1 MTMGSRLPLKQA
13 PVGVP
18 LKVVEFDCGREA
30 QCRLI
35 GLGILPGSRVVITNR
50 FSANGP
56 FSVIVNGSK
65 VIVGRGLLDRIFV
78 EEDVEVYLEIA
89 VLGLAGA
96 GKRALISKVCGG
108 IEEEVRKGTLAPIL
122 VGQTIWRHK
131 RIRFSVLP
139 SVMSD
144 PPWSVYEEVGLRLA
158 LEGSY
163 DWIVVLGRE
172 ETLER
177 DLLLVHY
184 LVDLGKRVVLAVN
197 GSLSRYDARRIRELT
212 GVEVVYVSSAR
223 GYGMDAVLA
232 SLEKGPGE
240 VRFSLPLEFPL
251 EECLLRVKGEIPEGE
266 CSIVYPLDGV
276 VVKVFESEQ
285 DALVFFKNP
294 QVRERLIEGRRFCE
308 ERCRHLTGR
317 SLEECVFDR
326 RLALVR
332 GVLEESKQDRAFA
345 REVVGRLF
353 WGLVLLGWLYGLA
366 LSVGGAVKAGMWLL
380 HLIGGL
386 RGVPLYVQGGV
397 FFLGILLMFV
407 LSSFVFFFFQT
418 LLHES
423 HLMYKIA
430 FALDPVLHLFGFH
443 GVSLVPLLHNLGCSI
458 PAVELAGRLLQG
470 RDRTALTMALPMGN
484 CLGVWVVF
492 AFVLF
497 VSLPFWEATGWL
509 FSLILASLI
518 YTALFARLFKGIIG
532 ARSLEAPSIT
542 ALPAL
547 RWVPLISAL
556 EQGCYHAFGY
566 ARKVAGVFLGVSLV
580 LWAVK
585 TYTPIGGWLDSVKVG
600 DLAGLDLLALVFGLW
615 ARELVLAVE
624 VVFRGMRFPAYGIS
638 SPDLMVLLFLLPGCF
653 SAYRAV
659 AKALD
664 RKTAVRSFLWGLA
677 VSVGVFLAIKGVR
690 WALGFLPLGG
700 SLR

>member
-1 MTMGSRLPLKQA
+1 M
-13 PVGVP
+13 P

-35 GLGILPGSRVVITNR
+35 GLGVLPGSRVVITNK

-65 VIVGRGLLDRIFV
+65 VILGRGLLDRIFV
-78 EEDVEVYLEIA
+78 EEDVEVSLEIA
-89 VLGLAGA
+89 VLGLPGA
-96 GKRALISKVCGG
+96 GKRALVSKVCG
-108 IEEEVRKGTLAPIL
+108 EVREEGHEGTLAPIL

-131 RIRFSVLP
+131 RIRFSILP

-172 ETLER
+172 DTLER

-197 GSLSRYDARRIRELT
+197 GTLSRYDARRIRDLT
-212 GVEVVYVSSAR
+212 GVRVVYVSSER

-232 SLEKGPGE
+232 SMEEGPGQM
-240 VRFSLPLEFPL
+240 RFSLPLEFPL
-251 EECLLRVKGEIPEGE
+251 EECLLRVKDEIPENE
-266 CSIVYPLDGV
+266 CSIVYPLEGV
-276 VVKVFESEQ
+276 LVKVFESEQ

-294 QVRERLIEGRRFCE
+294 QVRERLLEERRSCE

-317 SLEECVFDR
+317 SLGECVFDR

-332 GVLEESKQDRAFA
+332 GVLEESKQDRSIA
-345 REVVGRLF
+345 REIVGRIF
-353 WGLVLLGWLYGLA
+353 WGLILLGWLYAFA
-366 LSVGGAVKAGMWLL
+366 LS
-380 HLIGGL
+380 IGGVVKGGL
-386 RGVPLYVQGGV
+386 WFLHWMAGAKGMPLYVQGALS
-397 FFLGILLMFV
+397 FLGILLMFV
-407 LSSFVFFFFQT
+407 LSSFVFFFFHT

-423 HLMYKIA
+423 HLLYKIA

-443 GVSLVPLLHNLGCSI
+443 GVSLVPLLYNLGCSI
-458 PAVELAGRLLQG
+458 PAVDLAGRLLQG
-470 RDRTALTMALPMGN
+470 KDRIALTMALPMGN

-497 VSLPFWEATGWL
+497 ASLSFWEATGWF

-532 ARSLEAPSIT
+532 ARSLEPPSIT

-547 RWVPLISAL
+547 RWVPLVSAL
-556 EQGCYHAFGY
+556 EQSWYHAFGY
-566 ARKVAGVFLGVSLV
+566 ARRVAGVFLGVSLV
-580 LWAVK
+580 LWVVK
-585 TYTPIGGWLDSVKVG
+585 TYTSVGSWLYGIKVG
-600 DLAGLDLLALVFGLW
+600 ALSGLDLLALVLGLS

-624 VVFRGMRFPAYGIS
+624 VVFRGMRFPAYAIS

-653 SAYRAV
+653 SAYRVV

-664 RKTAVRSFLWGLA
+664 RKTATRSFLWGLLI
-677 VSVGVFLAIKGVR
+677 SVGIFLAIKGVR
-690 WALGFLPLGG
+690 WVLGSSFLGG